1 MLPGDLRPRF
11 PTGENVTLDVNT
23 KDFDLSADGSYL
35 VFASD
40 LYNGL
45 TGAADGIYDLFVQ
58 QVATGAIEKINVA
71 NVGGEAI
78 GASLRPKISIEGR
91 HVVFLSNANNLVSND
106 TNGLTDAFVRDR
118 LTQTTSRVSVD
129 TLGNEANGA
138 SVDSVI
144 SPDGRY
150 LAYSSTA
157 TNLVA
162 PDNNGFPDVFLHDR
176 GPINNPPVLGSIG
189 NRSASEAITLTFAVA
204 ATDPDSSNA
213 LTYSLDSGA
222 PAGAAIDPATGV
234 FIWLPGEETGGA
246 NYTVT
251 VRVTDDG
258 TPALFDSETFSITV
272 NEINQAPLL
281 TGVPSSATFDELT
294 AYTFDANG
302 TDADQPA
309 QALTFSLVGA
319 AAGASIN
326 PGTGVFSW
334 TPAEGQGPGSYPFQ
348 IRVSDGLIAT
358 QSAINLTVQEK
369 NLPPVLGSIGTRQV
383 SAETQLTLTA
393 TATDPDLARQRIH
406 VQPCWR
412 ASWGQR

>member
-1 MLPGDLRPRF
+1 M
-11 PTGENVTLDVNT
+11 
-23 KDFDLSADGSYL
+23 
-35 VFASD
+35 
-40 LYNGL
+40 
-45 TGAADGIYDLFVQ
+45 
-58 QVATGAIEKINVA
+58 
-71 NVGGEAI
+71 
-78 GASLRPKISIEGR
+78 
-91 HVVFLSNANNLVSND
+91 
-106 TNGLTDAFVRDR
+106 
-118 LTQTTSRVSVD
+118 
-129 TLGNEANGA
+129 
-138 SVDSVI
+138 DSVI

-213 LTYSLDSGA
+213 LTYSLIGSTRWSRYRSRYWGIYLVTRRRDRRGE
-222 PAGAAIDPATGV
+222 
-234 FIWLPGEETGGA
+234 LP
-246 NYTVT
+246 VT
-251 VRVTDDG
+251 FRVTDDG

-348 IRVSDGLIAT
+348 I
-358 QSAINLTVQEK
+358 
-369 NLPPVLGSIGTRQV
+369 
-383 SAETQLTLTA
+383 
-393 TATDPDLARQRIH
+393 
-406 VQPCWR
+406 
-412 ASWGQR
+412 GQRRFDSNAIRDKPDRSGEESPASFALLFEPGRSQLKPSLR